1 MRVRQPELLA
11 LVEERGAAQGEHEHR
26 GDSGALEPV
35 ARGGTRMVVVVET
48 PGRPAGFARQVLE
61 LVDRRTEAARRPG
74 QVQEEEVV
82 GQVELVAGDHVAGE
96 RALVQDVNLADR
108 DAVAVELLE
117 HPADRGEARMH
128 RGPILVVA
136 VARLVVA
143 QRRVLAD
150 LVGDVDPE
158 AVDAAPQPEAQHFV
172 HRLRDRRLVPVEVRL
187 LRQERVEVPL
197 RRALVARPG
206 GALLAERRGPVVRQ
220 AVPRAPHVPRP
231 ARAVG
236 ITPRLLEPRV
246 AVRGVVGHEV
256 EQDAEAQLVRP
267 RDQRVGVG
275 ERAEA
280 RVNRRMVGDVVTE
293 VGHRRAV
300 DGRQPDGVGPQIADM
315 LEPARDTAQVA
326 DPVARRRRRRSA
338 GACRR
343 TRSSCSAGRPGR
355 HTYHDRRALRASLL
369 DSSNHGWRS
378 EVWLGT
384 KSNSTRRPSSC
395 ARAISASASASVP
408 KLGSTAVWSEMS

>member
-1 MRVRQPELLA
+1 
-11 LVEERGAAQGEHEHR
+11 
-26 GDSGALEPV
+26 
-35 ARGGTRMVVVVET
+35 MVVVVET
-48 PGRPAGFARQVLE
+48 PGRPARFARQVLE
-61 LVDRRTEAARRPG
+61 LVDRRTEAGRRPG

-117 HPADRGEARMH
+117 DPADRGEARMH

-136 VARLVVA
+136 VARLIVA

-158 AVDAAPQPEAQHFV
+158 AVDATPQPEAQHFV

-197 RRALVARPG
+197 PCALVARPG
-206 GALLAERRGPVVRQ
+206 GALLAEGRDPVVRR
-220 AVPRAPHVPRP
+220 AVPRSPHVPRP
-231 ARAVG
+231 ARAAG
-236 ITPRLLEPRV
+236 IAPRLLEPRV

-280 RVNRRMVGDVVTE
+280 RVNRRMVGDVVAE

-326 DPVARRRRRRSA
+326 DPIAVAVGE
-338 GACRR
+338 GARVDLV
-343 TRSSCSAGRPGR
+343 
-355 HTYHDRRALRASLL
+355 HDR
-369 DSSNHGWRS
+369 
-378 EVWLGT
+378 
-384 KSNSTRRPSSC
+384 
-395 ARAISASASASVP
+395 
-408 KLGSTAVWSEMS
+408 